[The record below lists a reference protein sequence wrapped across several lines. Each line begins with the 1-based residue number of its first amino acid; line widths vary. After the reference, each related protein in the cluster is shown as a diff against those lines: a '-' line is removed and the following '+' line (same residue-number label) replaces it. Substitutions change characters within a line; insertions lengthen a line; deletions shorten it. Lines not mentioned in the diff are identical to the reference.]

1 MMRMIRMKMLVIHFV
16 IGLIMMVT
24 VWMVI
29 AMMMLL
35 IKWQQQ

>member
-1 MMRMIRMKMLVIHFV
+1 MMRMMRMAMKMLVIHFV

-35 IKWQQQ
+35 M